1 MVDVGNNRV
10 QRFDAFVRYLG
21 KLGRQ
26 GDGDGEF
33 SSPGDVVV
41 DNNNGWV
48 FVVDPGNHRVQRLD
62 STLRFLGTWGE
73 EGDGD
78 GQLNRSLQCKLTY
91 FWKR

>member
-26 GDGDGEF
+26 GNGDGEF

-41 DNNNGWV
+41 DNNNG
-48 FVVDPGNHRVQRLD
+48 
-62 STLRFLGTWGE
+62 
-73 EGDGD
+73 
-78 GQLNRSLQCKLTY
+78 
-91 FWKR
+91 